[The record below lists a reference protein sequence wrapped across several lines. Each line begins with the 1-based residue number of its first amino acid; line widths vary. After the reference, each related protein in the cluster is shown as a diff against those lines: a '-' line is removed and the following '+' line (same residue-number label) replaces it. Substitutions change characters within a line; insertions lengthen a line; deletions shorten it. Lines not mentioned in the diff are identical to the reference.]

1 MDLCAQSV
9 GIKELFFRDFYS
21 LKNKVIFY
29 NVASNFGNINYKT
42 ELELKIF
49 LLERENFELRGQLI
63 DKMLI
68 I

>member
-1 MDLCAQSV
+1 MCTV
-9 GIKELFFRDFYS
+9 RWHKRTFFQGFLL
-21 LKNKVIFY
+21 LKKQY